1 MSSYAR
7 LQAVAVSCFSSM
19 TCYYSYLGI
28 TEVELALCTC
38 WRIVFLFTGEAL
50 LSFDKRIQEI
60 QERASVSFHLSLS
73 LLPFKSLFLL
83 EMCAEDTEGHMLIL
97 SK

>member
-1 MSSYAR
+1 
-7 LQAVAVSCFSSM
+7 M
-19 TCYYSYLGI
+19 TCYYSYLGV

-38 WRIVFLFTGEAL
+38 WHIVFLLTGEAL

-73 LLPFKSLFLL
+73 LFPFKSLFLL